1 MVPLSAIESALV
13 LPILTAPV
21 TPVPVVVVIA
31 PDPMFGTVITAVEV
45 VSAPIVRL
53 LKAVVT
59 PIGWRVIAA
68 VPPSIVRLSPVPS
81 APSIPVVKVIVP
93 SLEESLESIATVPL
107 IFTVSL
113 NVMSAA
119 LPS

>member
-1 MVPLSAIESALV
+1 
-13 LPILTAPV
+13 
-21 TPVPVVVVIA
+21 
-31 PDPMFGTVITAVEV
+31 MFGRVITAVDV
-45 VSAPIVRL
+45 LSAPIVRL
-53 LKAVVT
+53 LKAVLT

-93 SLEESLESIATVPL
+93 SLEASSESITTVPW

-113 NVMSAA
+113 KVISAA

>member
-1 MVPLSAIESALV
+1 M
-13 LPILTAPV
+13 LPIAVAPV
-21 TPVPVVVVIA
+21 TPTALVV
-31 PDPMFGTVITAVEV
+31 PMFGRVITAVEV

-53 LKAVVT
+53 LKAVLT
-59 PIGWRVIAA
+59 PIAWRVIAA

-93 SLEESLESIATVPL
+93 SLEESLESITTVPL